1 MSLSDADVD
10 AVLELLDG
18 LGLDAFDLTTDTR
31 TVSLRR
37 HPDGGW
43 AQRVT
48 ERRAPD
54 LIAGPDAEVTRTEG
68 VGGEGAEDASV
79 PDGLVAVRAPLLG
92 TFYRAPRPGAAPY
105 VEVGDDVETDTVVGI
120 IETMKLMN
128 SVEAGVRGRV
138 VEIRVANA
146 AFADR
151 DTVLMVV
158 EPDGSS
164 T

>member
-1 MSLSDADVD
+1 V
-10 AVLELLDG
+10 
-18 LGLDAFDLTTDTR
+18 
-31 TVSLRR
+31 
-37 HPDGGW
+37 
-43 AQRVT
+43 
-48 ERRAPD
+48 
-54 LIAGPDAEVTRTEG
+54 AG
-68 VGGEGAEDASV
+68 
-79 PDGLVAVRAPLLG
+79 RAPLLG